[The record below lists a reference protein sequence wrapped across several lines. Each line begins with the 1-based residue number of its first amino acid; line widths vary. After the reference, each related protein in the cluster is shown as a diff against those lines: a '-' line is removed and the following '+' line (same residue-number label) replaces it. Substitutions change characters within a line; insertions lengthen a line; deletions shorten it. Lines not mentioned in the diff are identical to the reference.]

1 MENKNGTKQGTL
13 KRKSAFAHMF
23 WINLLYA
30 NPMTSSNVTGRKK
43 FQNRERAI
51 SPLILRNYMIG
62 TVVILV
68 LYGAMF
74 YGTNFFA
81 MPSFLDSLL
90 GIITLM
96 NLVNNFTLFFNVFYE
111 SNDADSYM
119 SLPISSKT
127 VFLSKLSVVGITSA
141 QLSVMVIPLFTK
153 FFYDMGSNLLVAIL
167 MGLVNFILFSAFTI
181 CLNIGLMLLMAK
193 TSLLTKL
200 RTKIIVILT
209 VIAMAANIGLIILIQ
224 DYTRDSINQ
233 SYFGLVGVS
242 DLPISSL
249 LIEPYGELIF
259 VGVAVAIIAIT
270 YLILTRIGIKGLY
283 KNIRRIQQGRFDGQ
297 DEKAKL
303 KEEKSK
309 AKLMKSDGISVPTKI
324 RPPFKIMLKHN
335 MSLLKNGT
343 LIAQLLVPILMPV
356 IVVLPQIGNLQHPVV
371 NFFLQQHGVS
381 FMMIMGTIVA
391 VIGNA
396 GNSISAMLI
405 SLDGAMYEYIKSL
418 PLSRKS
424 YINMKYL
431 TSVVIQSVL
440 PSITLLVFG
449 LFMEMNPIAI
459 VAGVVT
465 FLIFNGALA
474 LLWTIYD
481 YNHVITH
488 WQSVNQLITRAG
500 RVLPV
505 IITLLG
511 IIALVLLILLYTLL
525 DVEEIV
531 LDGVIAALLSVVVI
545 LALFKFKKLKGKLTD
560 RCESY

>member
-181 CLNIGLMLLMAK
+181 CLNIGLMLFMAK

-270 YLILTRIGIKGLY
+270 YLILARIGIKGLY

-405 SLDGAMYEYIKSL
+405 SLDGTMYEYIKSL

-511 IIALVLLILLYTLL
+511 IIALVMLILLYTLL

-560 RCESY
+560 

>member
-153 FFYDMGSNLLVAIL
+153 FFYDMGSNLFVAIL

-270 YLILTRIGIKGLY
+270 YLILARIGIKGLY

-405 SLDGAMYEYIKSL
+405 SLDGTMYEYIKSL

-481 YNHVITH
+481 YNHVIIH

-511 IIALVLLILLYTLL
+511 IIALVMLILLYTLL

-560 RCESY
+560 

>member
-1 MENKNGTKQGTL
+1 M
-13 KRKSAFAHMF
+13 
-23 WINLLYA
+23 
-30 NPMTSSNVTGRKK
+30 
-43 FQNRERAI
+43 
-51 SPLILRNYMIG
+51 
-62 TVVILV
+62 
-68 LYGAMF
+68 
-74 YGTNFFA
+74 
-81 MPSFLDSLL
+81 
-90 GIITLM
+90 
-96 NLVNNFTLFFNVFYE
+96 
-111 SNDADSYM
+111 
-119 SLPISSKT
+119 
-127 VFLSKLSVVGITSA
+127 
-141 QLSVMVIPLFTK
+141 
-153 FFYDMGSNLLVAIL
+153 
-167 MGLVNFILFSAFTI
+167 
-181 CLNIGLMLLMAK
+181 
-193 TSLLTKL
+193 
-200 RTKIIVILT
+200 
-209 VIAMAANIGLIILIQ
+209 
-224 DYTRDSINQ
+224 
-233 SYFGLVGVS
+233 
-242 DLPISSL
+242 
-249 LIEPYGELIF
+249 
-259 VGVAVAIIAIT
+259 
-270 YLILTRIGIKGLY
+270 
-283 KNIRRIQQGRFDGQ
+283 

-405 SLDGAMYEYIKSL
+405 SLDGTMYEYIKSL

-511 IIALVLLILLYTLL
+511 IIALVMLILLYTLL

-560 RCESY
+560 

>member
-1 MENKNGTKQGTL
+1 MENKSGTKQGTL

-270 YLILTRIGIKGLY
+270 YLILARIGIKGLY

-405 SLDGAMYEYIKSL
+405 SLDGTMYEYIKSL

-511 IIALVLLILLYTLL
+511 IIALVMLILLYTLL

-560 RCESY
+560 

>member
-119 SLPISSKT
+119 SLPVSSKT

-405 SLDGAMYEYIKSL
+405 SLDGTMYEYIKSL

-511 IIALVLLILLYTLL
+511 IIALVMLILLYTLL

-560 RCESY
+560 

>member
-356 IVVLPQIGNLQHPVV
+356 IVVLPQIGNLQHSVV

-405 SLDGAMYEYIKSL
+405 SLDGTMYEYIKSL

-488 WQSVNQLITRAG
+488 WQSVSQLITRAG

-511 IIALVLLILLYTLL
+511 IIALVMLILLYTLL

-560 RCESY
+560 

>member
-181 CLNIGLMLLMAK
+181 CLNIGLMLLIAK

-405 SLDGAMYEYIKSL
+405 SLDGTMYEYIKSL

-511 IIALVLLILLYTLL
+511 IIALVMLILLYTLL

-560 RCESY
+560 

>member
-153 FFYDMGSNLLVAIL
+153 FFYDMGSNLFVAIL

-181 CLNIGLMLLMAK
+181 CLNIGLMLLIAK

-343 LIAQLLVPILMPV
+343 LIAQPLVPILMPV

-405 SLDGAMYEYIKSL
+405 SLDGTMYEYIKSL

-511 IIALVLLILLYTLL
+511 IIALVMLILLYTLL

-560 RCESY
+560 

>member
-224 DYTRDSINQ
+224 DYTRASINQ

-270 YLILTRIGIKGLY
+270 YLILARIGIKGLY

-405 SLDGAMYEYIKSL
+405 SLDGTMYEYIKSL

-511 IIALVLLILLYTLL
+511 IIALVMLILL

-560 RCESY
+560 

>member
-30 NPMTSSNVTGRKK
+30 NPMTSSNVTGMKK

-270 YLILTRIGIKGLY
+270 YLILTKIGIKGLY

-405 SLDGAMYEYIKSL
+405 SLDGTMYEYIKSL

-511 IIALVLLILLYTLL
+511 IIALVMLILLYTLL

-560 RCESY
+560 

>member
-1 MENKNGTKQGTL
+1 
-13 KRKSAFAHMF
+13 
-23 WINLLYA
+23 
-30 NPMTSSNVTGRKK
+30 
-43 FQNRERAI
+43 
-51 SPLILRNYMIG
+51 
-62 TVVILV
+62 
-68 LYGAMF
+68 
-74 YGTNFFA
+74 
-81 MPSFLDSLL
+81 
-90 GIITLM
+90 M

-270 YLILTRIGIKGLY
+270 YLILTKIGIKGLY
-283 KNIRRIQQGRFDGQ
+283 KNIRRIQQRRFDGQ

-405 SLDGAMYEYIKSL
+405 SLDGTMYEYIKSL

-511 IIALVLLILLYTLL
+511 IIALVMLILLYTLL

-560 RCESY
+560 

>member
-270 YLILTRIGIKGLY
+270 YLILTKIGIKGLY

-297 DEKAKL
+297 DERAKL

-405 SLDGAMYEYIKSL
+405 SLDGTMYEYIKSL

-511 IIALVLLILLYTLL
+511 IIALVMLILLYTLL

-560 RCESY
+560 

>member
-43 FQNRERAI
+43 FQNRQRAI

-405 SLDGAMYEYIKSL
+405 SLDGTMYEYIKSL

-511 IIALVLLILLYTLL
+511 IIALVMLILLYTLL

-560 RCESY
+560 

>member
-43 FQNRERAI
+43 SQNRERAI

-119 SLPISSKT
+119 SLPVSSKT

-405 SLDGAMYEYIKSL
+405 SLDGTMYEYIKSL

-511 IIALVLLILLYTLL
+511 IIALVMLILLYTLL

-560 RCESY
+560 

>member
-153 FFYDMGSNLLVAIL
+153 FFYDMGSNLLVAML

-405 SLDGAMYEYIKSL
+405 SLDGTMYEYIKSL

-511 IIALVLLILLYTLL
+511 IIALVMLILLYTLL

-560 RCESY
+560 

>member
-405 SLDGAMYEYIKSL
+405 SLDGTMYEYIKSL

-465 FLIFNGALA
+465 FLTFNGALA

-511 IIALVLLILLYTLL
+511 IIALVMLILLYTLL

-560 RCESY
+560 

>member
-153 FFYDMGSNLLVAIL
+153 FFYDMGSNLFVAIL

-181 CLNIGLMLLMAK
+181 CLNIGLMLLIAK

-270 YLILTRIGIKGLY
+270 YLILTKIGIKGLY

-405 SLDGAMYEYIKSL
+405 SLDGTMYEYIKSL

-511 IIALVLLILLYTLL
+511 IIALVMLILLYTLL

-560 RCESY
+560 

>member
-405 SLDGAMYEYIKSL
+405 SLDGTMYEYIKSL

-431 TSVVIQSVL
+431 TSVGIQSVL

-511 IIALVLLILLYTLL
+511 IIALVMLILLYTLL

-560 RCESY
+560 

>member
-405 SLDGAMYEYIKSL
+405 SLDGTMYEYIKSL

-488 WQSVNQLITRAG
+488 WQSVNQVSTRAG

-511 IIALVLLILLYTLL
+511 IIALVMLILLYTLL

-560 RCESY
+560 

>member
-96 NLVNNFTLFFNVFYE
+96 NMVNNFTLFFNVFYE

-405 SLDGAMYEYIKSL
+405 SLDGTMYEYIKSL

-511 IIALVLLILLYTLL
+511 IIALVMLILLYTLL

-560 RCESY
+560 

>member
-153 FFYDMGSNLLVAIL
+153 FFYDMGSNLFVAIL

-371 NFFLQQHGVS
+371 DFFLQQHGVS

-405 SLDGAMYEYIKSL
+405 SLDGTMYEYIKSL

-511 IIALVLLILLYTLL
+511 IIALVMLILLYTLL

-560 RCESY
+560 

>member
-405 SLDGAMYEYIKSL
+405 SLDGTMYEYIKSL

-531 LDGVIAALLSVVVI
+531 LDGVIAALLSAVVI

-560 RCESY
+560 

>member
-153 FFYDMGSNLLVAIL
+153 FFYDMGSNLFVAIL

-405 SLDGAMYEYIKSL
+405 SLDGTMYEYIKSL

-488 WQSVNQLITRAG
+488 WQSVNQLITRSG

-511 IIALVLLILLYTLL
+511 IIALVMLILLYTLL

-560 RCESY
+560 

>member
-153 FFYDMGSNLLVAIL
+153 FFYDMGSNLFVAIL

-270 YLILTRIGIKGLY
+270 YLILTKIGIKGLY

-405 SLDGAMYEYIKSL
+405 SLDGTMYEYIKSL

-511 IIALVLLILLYTLL
+511 IIALVMLILLYTLL

-560 RCESY
+560 

>member
-270 YLILTRIGIKGLY
+270 YLILARIGIKGLY

-405 SLDGAMYEYIKSL
+405 SLDGTMYEYIKSL

-465 FLIFNGALA
+465 FLIFNGALV

-511 IIALVLLILLYTLL
+511 IIALVMLILLYTLL

-560 RCESY
+560 

>member
-153 FFYDMGSNLLVAIL
+153 FFYDMGSNLFVAIL

-181 CLNIGLMLLMAK
+181 CLNIGLMLLIAK

-309 AKLMKSDGISVPTKI
+309 AKLMKSDGISVQAKI

-405 SLDGAMYEYIKSL
+405 SLDGTMYEYIKSL

-560 RCESY
+560 

>member
-153 FFYDMGSNLLVAIL
+153 FFYDMGSNLFVAIL

-181 CLNIGLMLLMAK
+181 CLNIGLMLLIAK

-309 AKLMKSDGISVPTKI
+309 AKLMKSDGISVQTKI
-324 RPPFKIMLKHN
+324 RPPFKIALKHN

-405 SLDGAMYEYIKSL
+405 SLDGTMYEYIKSL

-511 IIALVLLILLYTLL
+511 IIALVMLILLYTLL

-560 RCESY
+560 

>member
-283 KNIRRIQQGRFDGQ
+283 KNTRRIQQGRFDGQ

-405 SLDGAMYEYIKSL
+405 SLDGTMYEYIKSL

-511 IIALVLLILLYTLL
+511 IIALVMLILLYTLL

-560 RCESY
+560 

>member
-43 FQNRERAI
+43 FQNRESAI

-153 FFYDMGSNLLVAIL
+153 FFYDMGSNLFVAIL

-405 SLDGAMYEYIKSL
+405 SLDGTMYEYIKSL

-560 RCESY
+560 

>member
-209 VIAMAANIGLIILIQ
+209 VIALAANIGLIILIQ

-270 YLILTRIGIKGLY
+270 YLILARIGIKGLY
-283 KNIRRIQQGRFDGQ
+283 KNIRRIQRGRFDGQ

-405 SLDGAMYEYIKSL
+405 SLDGTMYEYIKSL

-511 IIALVLLILLYTLL
+511 IIALVMLILLYTLL

-560 RCESY
+560 

>member
-119 SLPISSKT
+119 SLPVSSKT

-405 SLDGAMYEYIKSL
+405 SLDGTMYEYIKSL

-560 RCESY
+560 

>member
-270 YLILTRIGIKGLY
+270 YLILTKIGIKGLY

-371 NFFLQQHGVS
+371 TFFLQQHGVS

-405 SLDGAMYEYIKSL
+405 SLDGTMYEYIKSL

-511 IIALVLLILLYTLL
+511 IIALVMLILLYTLL

-560 RCESY
+560 

>member
-270 YLILTRIGIKGLY
+270 YLILARIGIKGLY

-371 NFFLQQHGVS
+371 NFLQQHGVS

-405 SLDGAMYEYIKSL
+405 SLDGTMYEYIKSL

-511 IIALVLLILLYTLL
+511 IIALVMLILLYTLL

-560 RCESY
+560 

>member
-153 FFYDMGSNLLVAIL
+153 FFYDMGSNLFVAIL

-405 SLDGAMYEYIKSL
+405 SLDGTMYEYIKSL

-511 IIALVLLILLYTLL
+511 IIALVMLILLYTLL

-560 RCESY
+560 

>member
-153 FFYDMGSNLLVAIL
+153 FFYDMGSNLFVAIL

-181 CLNIGLMLLMAK
+181 CLNIGLMLFMAK

-405 SLDGAMYEYIKSL
+405 SLDGTMYEYIKSL

-511 IIALVLLILLYTLL
+511 IIALVMLILLYTLL

-560 RCESY
+560 

>member
-167 MGLVNFILFSAFTI
+167 IGLVNFILFSAFTI

-405 SLDGAMYEYIKSL
+405 SLDGTMYEYIKSL

-465 FLIFNGALA
+465 FLILNGALA

-511 IIALVLLILLYTLL
+511 IIALVMLILLYTLL

-560 RCESY
+560 

>member
-51 SPLILRNYMIG
+51 SPRILRNYMIG

-405 SLDGAMYEYIKSL
+405 SLDGTMYEYIKSL

-511 IIALVLLILLYTLL
+511 IIALVMLILLYTLL

-560 RCESY
+560 

>member
-1 MENKNGTKQGTL
+1 MENKNGIKQGTL

-356 IVVLPQIGNLQHPVV
+356 IVVLPQIGNLQHSVV

-405 SLDGAMYEYIKSL
+405 SLDGTMYEYIKSL

-511 IIALVLLILLYTLL
+511 IIALVMLILLYTLL

-560 RCESY
+560 

>member
-405 SLDGAMYEYIKSL
+405 SLDGTMYEYIKSL

-465 FLIFNGALA
+465 FLIFNGAMA

-511 IIALVLLILLYTLL
+511 IIALVMLILLYTLL

-531 LDGVIAALLSVVVI
+531 LDGVIAALLSVMVI

-560 RCESY
+560 

>member
-270 YLILTRIGIKGLY
+270 YLILSRIGIKGLY

-405 SLDGAMYEYIKSL
+405 SLDGTMYEYIKSL

-511 IIALVLLILLYTLL
+511 IIALVMLILLYTLL

-560 RCESY
+560 